1 MITEEGWRSKVKHV
15 YVHNDSDYN
24 LNVCVCVLG
33 FLCHVGTC
41 SVLIGW
47 ASERLWAMVML
58 MRLVAAQRVLPS
70 GCRGYCGGGS
80 EGTVQ

>member
-1 MITEEGWRSKVKHV
+1 MITEEGWRLKVKHV

-24 LNVCVCVLG
+24 LNVSVCLLG

-47 ASERLWAMVML
+47 TSEQLWEML
-58 MRLVAAQRVLPS
+58 MRLVAAQRVLAS